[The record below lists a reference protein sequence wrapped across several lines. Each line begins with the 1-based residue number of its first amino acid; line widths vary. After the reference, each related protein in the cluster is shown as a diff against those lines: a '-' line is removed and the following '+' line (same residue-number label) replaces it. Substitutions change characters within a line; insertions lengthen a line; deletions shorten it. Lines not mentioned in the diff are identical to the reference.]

1 MASSDKES
9 RAGTVA
15 GTVTSV
21 DEVIVVG
28 VTDDKQSKGGS
39 GFLTGLL
46 LGGALG
52 ALATLLY
59 APQGGDQTRGLIK
72 QKTDEYSDLAKNK
85 ANNLTET
92 AKAKA
97 ADLADKAG
105 GTADGAKA
113 KAAELADSVKARA
126 TDVTDTVKA
135 KSSEVVGTV
144 KGKAT
149 DAADTVKSTAGD
161 LGAKANDKTVSAKE
175 NAYGLVDQGRAL
187 VEDQQSRIAEAVA
200 AGRQAAHDK
209 KEELTA
215 SVEADGDMDKETGG
229 MSGDN
234 ASKTSASI

>member
-1 MASSDKES
+1 MASGDKEI
-9 RAGTVA
+9 RTGA
-15 GTVTSV
+15 VTGV

-28 VTDDKQSKGGS
+28 VTDNEQSKGGG
-39 GFLTGLL
+39 GFLAGLL

-52 ALATLLY
+52 AFATLLY

-85 ANNLTET
+85 ATGLTEN

-97 ADLADKAG
+97 ADIADKVG
-105 GTADGAKA
+105 GTADSAKA
-113 KAAELADSVKARA
+113 KAAELADTVKAKA
-126 TDVTDTVKA
+126 SDVTDTVKA
-135 KSSEVVGTV
+135 KSTEVVGTV
-144 KGKAT
+144 RGKAS

-161 LGAKANDKTVSAKE
+161 KTSSVKESAQS
-175 NAYGLVDQGRAL
+175 LVDQGRAL
-187 VEDQQSRIAEAVA
+187 VEDQQYRISEAVA
-200 AGRQAAHDK
+200 AGKQAAHDK

>member
-1 MASSDKES
+1 MSTMASSDK
-9 RAGTVA
+9 GMGA

-28 VTDDKQSKGGS
+28 VTDENQSKGGG
-39 GFLTGLL
+39 GFFKGLI

-52 ALATLLY
+52 ALAALLY

-72 QKTDEYSDLAKNK
+72 QKTDDYSDLAKNK
-85 ANNLTET
+85 AAGLTET

-105 GTADGAKA
+105 DTADSAKA
-113 KAAELADSVKARA
+113 KAAELADTVKAKA
-126 TDVTDTVKA
+126 SDVTDTVKA
-135 KSSEVVGTV
+135 KSTGVVDTV
-144 KGKAT
+144 KGKAS

-161 LGAKANDKTVSAKE
+161 LTAKANDKSGSVKE
-175 NAYGLVDQGRAL
+175 NAQSLVDQGRAL
-187 VEDQQSRIAEAVA
+187 VEDQQYRISEAVA
-200 AGRQAAHDK
+200 AGKQAAHDK